1 MKSSLNSLKINFSL
15 LNMFFNVQI
24 LKTFVTLFT
33 FFLKLIDFH
42 DCDLQTF
49 KKSEKFI
56 IFSNDN
62 LSNFVIASN
71 S

>member
-1 MKSSLNSLKINFSL
+1 
-15 LNMFFNVQI
+15 MFFNVQI
-24 LKTFVTLFT
+24 LKTLVTLFI

-49 KKSEKFI
+49 KESEKSM
-56 IFSNDN
+56 IFSNDD
-62 LSNFVIASN
+62 LSNSVTVNN